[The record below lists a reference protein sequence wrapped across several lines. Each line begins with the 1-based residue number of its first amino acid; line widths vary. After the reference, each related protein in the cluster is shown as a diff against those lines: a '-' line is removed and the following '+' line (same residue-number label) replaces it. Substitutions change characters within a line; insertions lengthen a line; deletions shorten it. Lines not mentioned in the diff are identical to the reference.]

1 MINRIFKKFVDFL
14 IKKNP
19 IDYMLGRIFYGNN
32 ASFSKNLVGK
42 YVLNSNRRKANLTTA
57 EAIQLNNEG
66 WVKLDNCNDVKILES
81 LSLKFKEKIAN
92 VSFDRSARF
101 DFSSQDNPSFFDH
114 FEETL
119 ALMNNK
125 IKNCLAEYYSER
137 FTIIN
142 VHIYRILKIDSNLKN
157 NSASYGS
164 TELWHNDGSGV
175 DRLKVFIP
183 LDRIGIDDGPMQFID
198 KSHTKK
204 IIRKNILLYNEKKVS
219 SEIIKNNIFK
229 KMLFEKKNAYIIN
242 TNECL
247 HRATSPN
254 SGYRD
259 LLVYY
264 CASSK
269 EKFSS
274 NFQSKATNN
283 IY

>member
-1 MINRIFKKFVDFL
+1 MINRVFRKFIDFAY
-14 IKKNP
+14 KKNP

-32 ASFSKNLVGK
+32 ASFSKNFVGK

-66 WVKLDNCNDVKILES
+66 WVKLDNCNDVKIIES
-81 LSLKFKEKIAN
+81 LSFKFKEKIAN

-101 DFSSQDNPSFFDH
+101 DFSSQNNPKFFEH

-125 IKNCLAEYYSER
+125 IKNFLAEYYSER
-137 FTIIN
+137 FTIVN

-164 TELWHNDGSGV
+164 TELWHNDGSSV

-183 LDRIGIDDGPMQFID
+183 LDRIGIDEGPMEFID

-204 IIRKNILLYNEKKVS
+204 IIKKNIL
-219 SEIIKNNIFK
+219 
-229 KMLFEKKNAYIIN
+229 
-242 TNECL
+242 
-247 HRATSPN
+247 
-254 SGYRD
+254 
-259 LLVYY
+259 
-264 CASSK
+264 
-269 EKFSS
+269 
-274 NFQSKATNN
+274 
-283 IY
+283 